1 MKTKYQTFGKI
12 TKSQKRGKSDTP
24 YTLSWLCTDGLSWLC
39 RDGGVKL
46 VLCAK
51 ITKGV

>member
-24 YTLSWLCTDGLSWLC
+24 YTLSWLCTDG
-39 RDGGVKL
+39 GVKL

-51 ITKGV
+51 ITKGA